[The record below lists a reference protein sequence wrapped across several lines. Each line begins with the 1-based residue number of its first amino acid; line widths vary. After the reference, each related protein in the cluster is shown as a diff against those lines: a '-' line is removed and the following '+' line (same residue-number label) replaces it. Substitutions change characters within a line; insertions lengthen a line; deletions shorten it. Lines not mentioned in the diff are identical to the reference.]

1 MSLDRAE
8 NVELV
13 DAPKDLVLSKLWKEQ
28 YTHLHFLYNTLLT
41 KSMKAV
47 RKPLE
52 ELGTVSEDVN
62 EIAEPNSIDMS
73 LTVEKTFGTRLV
85 WRTGLM
91 VSLNA

>member
-62 EIAEPNSIDMS
+62 EIAGTKFYRYELNSREDIWDQTPMEELAS
-73 LTVEKTFGTRLV
+73 WCL
-85 WRTGLM
+85 
-91 VSLNA
+91 